1 MTRSALHG
9 GVREAAKLCFARSC
23 SRLREPPRI
32 WIDRGEGAAAV
43 AAGGTRL
50 DGACRLSFATPP
62 AWQREPRCAPRV
74 AAAAL
79 LAALAARGCAM
90 ALTSL
95 RALRPLLASVPLR
108 RVCRVRVPPPC
119 RAASS
124 SPPASLEAHWTPWA
138 RKDRLD
144 ERSEVGYSRLC
155 SSSPPD
161 EVVFQERSDC
171 GNGTVA
177 VVRHGPWL
185 ALRFDISEQ
194 GLSYVGRPDDDD
206 YANGA
211 ALPQVLGFDYLRV
224 MAASAAAFTAL
235 NGCDLSVPPRDAAQP
250 PPLVLCVGLGAG
262 ALPAFLAHGFG
273 AAARVQVAELDPLI
287 VRVVR
292 DVLRVR
298 FALADSPEAL
308 LEQQTQPSGAAAG
321 PDAAPFT
328 VAQADGL
335 ALVASL
341 AEEVAAGRRRG
352 ASLLVLDAYEQNG
365 RIPQHLREP
374 AFLEAAAA
382 CLAPEGVIV
391 ANLFNGPP
399 NSSPRKEM
407 ALYARMLAGAT
418 GGPVFSVKVQ
428 TQQTNVVLV
437 AARPDSALGR
447 DGVSG
452 RDVAVAAARRVARN
466 CAGGP
471 WEFDAGSHVERMFA
485 LKIRPGGVVET
496 VPGRIIDFPK
506 ESSAADF
513 TYATE

>member
-1 MTRSALHG
+1 M
-9 GVREAAKLCFARSC
+9 
-23 SRLREPPRI
+23 
-32 WIDRGEGAAAV
+32 AV
-43 AAGGTRL
+43 A
-50 DGACRLSFATPP
+50 
-62 AWQREPRCAPRV
+62 
-74 AAAAL
+74 
-79 LAALAARGCAM
+79 
-90 ALTSL
+90 SL
-95 RALRPLLASVPLR
+95 RALRPLLASAPLR
-108 RVCRVRVPPPC
+108 RVCRLRAPPPC

-124 SPPASLEAHWTPWA
+124 SPPTSLEAHWTPWA

-144 ERSEVGYSRLC
+144 ERSEVGYARLC

-161 EVVFQERSDC
+161 EVAFQERSDC

-185 ALRFDISEQ
+185 ALRFDVSEQ
-194 GLSYVGRPDDDD
+194 GLTYVGRPDDDD
-206 YANGA
+206 YDAGA

-235 NGCDLSVPPRDAAQP
+235 NGCDLSLPPRDAAQP

-262 ALPAFLAHGFG
+262 ALPAFLAHVFG

-308 LEQQTQPSGAAAG
+308 LEQQAQPAAA
-321 PDAAPFT
+321 PAAAPFT

-341 AEEVAAGRRRG
+341 ADEVAAGRRRG
-352 ASLLVLDAYEQNG
+352 AALLVLDAYEQNG

-374 AFLEAAAA
+374 AFLQAAAA
-382 CLAPEGVIV
+382 CLAPEGVLV

-407 ALYARMLAGAT
+407 ASYARMLASAT

-428 TQQTNVVLV
+428 TQQTNVVLL

-447 DGVSG
+447 GGGSWPP

-471 WEFDAGSHVERMFA
+471 WEFDAGSYTERMFA

-506 ESSAADF
+506 ESSAADY
-513 TYATE
+513 TYATD